1 MSQEGQWLKY
11 FKAEESCGL
20 SFILKK
26 DNPGYNVE
34 NVVEDSKTKQE
45 V

>member
-1 MSQEGQWLKY
+1 MWSEFY
-11 FKAEESCGL
+11 F
-20 SFILKK
+20 KK